1 MKIDSEFIK
10 QILIT
15 MEDNEDYIIN
25 SHELMEKLKIKS
37 RKAERKFMGH
47 ILILGDEKLIEA
59 INAKYPFGFVYAVE
73 GAYSIADTG
82 YRLTS
87 KGHEI
92 IRAFNKK

>member
-1 MKIDSEFIK
+1 
-10 QILIT
+10 
-15 MEDNEDYIIN
+15 MEENEDYIIN
-25 SHELMEKLKIKS
+25 SHELMEKLDIKT

-59 INAKYPFGFVYAVE
+59 VGAKHPFGFVYAVE
-73 GAYSIADTG
+73 GAYSIVDTG

-92 IRAFNKK
+92 IRSFEK